1 MNNTF
6 SIKRFGMI
14 LRWNLLTN
22 WRHYLNTTIGMA
34 IGLSM
39 VTLTN
44 IGSGT
49 RLEEIGADWGLS
61 DTDVMVH
68 TLGNF
73 FPFMAFIFCFAI
85 TAYIF
90 ANMGTKL
97 QRETFM
103 LLPGSNAEKYLS
115 RLLFATVGAAAQ
127 FGIAVVVADAVQA
140 LAGLFLHPDF
150 HPSLTLATI
159 KSIEQKPLIG
169 IVLGSDVICQVLLSQ
184 VSTAAVVLF
193 SSSFAVLGGT
203 IFRKQPAVVTGSIWL
218 ALIIGTAYT
227 LVHLGEAGLLDRIP
241 TIGVNEVNWILV
253 SVSAI
258 LTIIAAINY
267 WLSYRIFCRMQV
279 ICNKWINL

>member
-14 LRWNLLTN
+14 LRWNLMTC

-34 IGLSM
+34 IGLSVM
-39 VTLTN
+39 ALATT
-44 IGSGT
+44 GST
-49 RLEEIGADWGLS
+49 TQLKEIGIERGLS
-61 DTDVMVH
+61 DTDTIAYQLGY
-68 TLGNF
+68 TLAF
-73 FPFMAFIFCFAI
+73 TAFIFCFVLA
-85 TAYIF
+85 AYIF
-90 ANMGTKL
+90 ANMSTKL

-115 RLLFATVGAAAQ
+115 RLLLATVGAVAQ
-127 FGIAVVVADAVQA
+127 FSIAVMAADAVQA
-140 LAGLFLHPDF
+140 LYGLFAHPDF
-150 HPSLTLATI
+150 QPSLTLAAI
-159 KSIEQKPLIG
+159 KSINQHPMIT
-169 IVLGSDVICQVLLSQ
+169 ITLGSDNLTHIVA
-184 VSTAAVVLF
+184 STASSASILLF
-193 SSSFAVLGGT
+193 CSSFAVLGGT